1 MDFNKFVA
9 ENAEKYGLTEDDWD
23 PYRKSA
29 VIRFDYDGKNVSG
42 KYLGVVVYRDRSSE
56 SVILPGEIWICSLK
70 PNPSGMNYFAK
81 AIQKIDAS
89 YLHELRKDQQDEIA
103 DILWERNRDILEPMF
118 EERYKQANEERIA
131 KAVEDAGK
139 AFDAERAELQEKV
152 SELETKRGEDER
164 IIASLRASLDAAM
177 KAPRPRSSS
186 KAAAAQAPADA
197 PTASVTR
204 TGPNTIASGVFTF
217 SRCFVHMT
225 FDHKSIK
232 ITPDVR
238 GDVICVGGEIA
249 LKGLDTISPY
259 AEGAEMPCDM
269 VWGGDITV
277 YLKR

>member
-1 MDFNKFVA
+1 MA

-42 KYLGVVVYRDRSSE
+42 TYRGNVVYRDWGSE

-70 PNPSGMNYFAK
+70 ANPSGMNYFAK
-81 AIQKIDAS
+81 AIQKVDAS

-103 DILWERNRDILEPMF
+103 DALWDAHKDILEPMF
-118 EERYKQANEERIA
+118 EERYKQANEERIS
-131 KAVEDAGK
+131 KAVSDATK
-139 AFDAERAELQEKV
+139 ALEAEEAELRDKIAV
-152 SELETKRGEDER
+152 LETKRAEDER
-164 IIASLRASLDAAM
+164 IIASLRSNLDAAM
-177 KAPRPRSSS
+177 KAPRSRASS
-186 KAAAAQAPADA
+186 KTVPVQAPSGGQDA
-197 PTASVTR
+197 VVSR
-204 TGPNTIASGVFTF
+204 TGPVTIRSDVFTF
-217 SRCFVHMT
+217 SRCFVHLT

-232 ITPDVR
+232 ITPDDR
-238 GDVICVGGEIA
+238 GDVICVDGEIS
-249 LKGLDTISPY
+249 LKGLDAISPY